1 MEVTKIENVIGVPS
15 TNDINNLGITEQEV
29 IDANGDVETILR
41 LFRNAKLNGATSEYH
56 FVANVPEGSD
66 FYGFL
71 PDATGGVF
79 SIIQYISLA
88 EPDNFYTI
96 AQYINDGN
104 LVQRAVISFSDTFDD
119 WAAHSGGD
127 SIVSLRNDFEK
138 YKTITDATLTR
149 LEESIATLQT
159 LLDTAYNYQEL
170 SFSGNTL
177 TSTMRNV
184 KGDYYDATVFIDTN
198 SGNEVPEEFNVY
210 IGWDSSKDVTAE
222 EMVQTGDE
230 GKKIVQSSKST
241 LMTDTFSTT
250 RTVAD
255 AYDYKFTYIAYPKG
269 AVDPEPD
276 KVDYNGFPAIWDKHE
291 VLLEGMIYVVMT
303 PQYANTEG
311 SITMSLVQS

>member
-1 MEVTKIENVIGVPS
+1 MG
-15 TNDINNLGITEQEV
+15 
-29 IDANGDVETILR
+29 
-41 LFRNAKLNGATSEYH
+41 
-56 FVANVPEGSD
+56 
-66 FYGFL
+66 
-71 PDATGGVF
+71 
-79 SIIQYISLA
+79 
-88 EPDNFYTI
+88 
-96 AQYINDGN
+96 
-104 LVQRAVISFSDTFDD
+104 SDTFDD

-269 AVDPEPD
+269 AVEPEPD

-311 SITMSLVQS
+311 NITMSLVQS